1 MKGAT
6 VESAP
11 IAVTRLK
18 DVFHRPTEPRLPPIV
33 VLDPARPS
41 YQTEAGRHL
50 LLRNRFASQLFA
62 LGSAP
67 IVVATGLFSSY
78 DRNVLETFIGTLASG
93 GAIAEACAAVRAEAR
108 DVRRGLDEVLASLGV
123 ALFVDVAPR
132 AWTRV
137 VGW

>member
-1 MKGAT
+1 MN
-6 VESAP
+6 
-11 IAVTRLK
+11 
-18 DVFHRPTEPRLPPIV
+18 DVLHRPNVPALPPIV

-41 YQTEAGRHL
+41 TQTEAGRHL

-62 LGSAP
+62 LGNAP

-78 DRNVLETFIGTLASG
+78 DRNVLETFVGTLARG
-93 GAIAEACAAVRAEAR
+93 GAIVEACSAVRANAR
-108 DVRRGLDEVLASLGV
+108 AANGQRGLEQALGSLGV

-137 VGW
+137 V